1 MTAATLSAQVLFS
14 LTVMSLC
21 GVSAWWSNYIL
32 NDIAKVRI
40 FVAIGTISAIC
51 MILALW

>member
-1 MTAATLSAQVLFS
+1 MTAETLSAQALFS

-21 GVSAWWSNYIL
+21 GVSAWWANNIL

-40 FVAIGTISAIC
+40 LVVIGITSAIY
-51 MILALW
+51 MVLSLW